1 MISFHVRRRERGRHR
16 LTICSEQQAQHW
28 ANCAVRFHDSPS
40 IRTKNTSVTPPE
52 RTILDKADSTTNLL
66 TEVKHTP
73 KGIVDPRA
81 TARRI
86 RLATYPPD
94 AALAPFVDYFWVVQW
109 NLQDRAPETQR
120 VLPYPNAHLV
130 FEAGRTA
137 IHGVVRGAYDRPLA
151 GAGKVL
157 GVRFAPGGLRPFI
170 SQPLSSFTDST
181 IDADT
186 LLGMPAA
193 EAEALVLQRSD
204 DRAMV
209 AQAQAMLLAVLPQSD
224 DNALLAARL
233 TAAVAA
239 PHGPASVAQWCEQMA
254 IGERRLQRLFAD
266 YVGVPPKWVI
276 QRYRLQEAIW
286 RLAQPDAPDLAS
298 LAQELGFFD
307 QAHFSGQFT
316 ALVGSTP
323 LGYRRAQLP
332 GAG

>member
-1 MISFHVRRRERGRHR
+1 M
-16 LTICSEQQAQHW
+16 
-28 ANCAVRFHDSPS
+28 
-40 IRTKNTSVTPPE
+40 
-52 RTILDKADSTTNLL
+52 DKADSTTDLL
-66 TEVKHTP
+66 TQIKRAP

-86 RLATYPPD
+86 RLATCPPA
-94 AALAPFVDYFWVVQW
+94 AALAPFVEYFWVVQW
-109 NLQDRAPETQR
+109 DLRDRAPETQR

-137 IHGVVRGAYDRPLA
+137 IHGVVRGAFERPLA

-170 SQPLSSFTDST
+170 NQPLSSFTDST

-186 LLGMPAA
+186 LLGMPSGQA
-193 EAEALVLQRSD
+193 ESLVLQQLD
-204 DRAMV
+204 DSAMV

-239 PHGPASVAQWCEQMA
+239 PHGPASVAQLCEQMA

-286 RLAQPDAPDLAS
+286 RLAQPDAPDLAR

-307 QAHFSGQFT
+307 QAHFTGKFT

-323 LGYRRAQLP
+323 FDYRRAQLS

>member
-1 MISFHVRRRERGRHR
+1 M
-16 LTICSEQQAQHW
+16 
-28 ANCAVRFHDSPS
+28 
-40 IRTKNTSVTPPE
+40 
-52 RTILDKADSTTNLL
+52 DKADSPANLL
-66 TEVKHTP
+66 TNPGHVP

-81 TARRI
+81 AAGRI
-86 RLATYPPD
+86 RLATYPP
-94 AALAPFVDYFWVVQW
+94 AAVLAPFVEYFWVVQW
-109 NLQDRAPETQR
+109 DRQNHAPETQR

-137 IHGVVRGAYDRPLA
+137 IHGVVRGAFDRPLA

-170 SQPLSSFTDST
+170 DQPLSSFTDDT
-181 IDADT
+181 LAADT
-186 LLGMPAA
+186 LLGRPAA
-193 EAEALVLQRSD
+193 EAEALVLRQSD
-204 DRAMV
+204 DSGMV
-209 AQAQAMLLAVLPQSD
+209 AQAQSMLLAVLPQID
-224 DNALLAARL
+224 ETALLAGRL

-239 PHGPASVAQWCEQMA
+239 QHGPASVAQLCEQMT

-307 QAHFSGQFT
+307 QAHFSRQFV

-323 LGYRRAQLP
+323 LDYRRSQLARQEAAIRSSMQSP
-332 GAG
+332 CC

>member
-1 MISFHVRRRERGRHR
+1 M
-16 LTICSEQQAQHW
+16 
-28 ANCAVRFHDSPS
+28 
-40 IRTKNTSVTPPE
+40 
-52 RTILDKADSTTNLL
+52 DKADSTTDLL
-66 TEVKHTP
+66 TQIKRAP

-86 RLATYPPD
+86 RLATCPPA
-94 AALAPFVDYFWVVQW
+94 AALAPFVEYFWVVQW
-109 NLQDRAPETQR
+109 DLRDRAPETQR

-137 IHGVVRGAYDRPLA
+137 IHGVVRGAFERPLA

-170 SQPLSSFTDST
+170 NQPLSSFTDST

-186 LLGMPAA
+186 LLGMPSGQA
-193 EAEALVLQRSD
+193 ESLVLQQLD
-204 DRAMV
+204 DSAMV
-209 AQAQAMLLAVLPQSD
+209 AQAQAMLLAVLPLID

-239 PHGPASVAQWCEQMA
+239 PHGPASVAQLCEQMA

-286 RLAQPDAPDLAS
+286 RLAQPDAPDLAR

-307 QAHFSGQFT
+307 QAHFTGKFT

-323 LGYRRAQLP
+323 FDYRRAQLS